1 MRIATVLTLYSEV
14 PRGVFD
20 SVGTDTRTV
29 YADVAEVGMNE
40 YYLARSA
47 GIAPEIAFEIP
58 EYSDYHGEK
67 LLSWDDTMWRVVR
80 TTRRGMRER
89 LICERCDVNAD
100 GTVQPS

>member
-1 MRIATVLTLYSEV
+1 MKISTVLTLYEEV
-14 PRGVFD
+14 PRGVFET
-20 SVGTDTRTV
+20 VGTNTRDV
-29 YADVAEVGMNE
+29 FADVVEVGMNE

-58 EYSDYHGEK
+58 EYSDYKGEK
-67 LLSWDDTMWRVVR
+67 LLKWDETMFRVVR

-89 LICERCDVNAD
+89 LVCERVDVNAD